1 VVRRWLLRPFLAL
14 RRAAENVAAGNYDN
28 PIPAHGPQEFAD
40 LARST
45 ERMRTRL
52 VSALAERERA
62 EQGFRR
68 LFEAAPDATLAIATD
83 QTVAIANAQAEALFG
98 YPRGRLAGQK
108 IEALVPAAAIT
119 IQAAH
124 RADYFADPE
133 PRPMGADLELPAV
146 RSDGSEFPAEISLSG
161 LSADGQPL
169 IIVTIR
175 DISERLAVQ
184 AERERLRAE
193 AEEQRTQRRL
203 QQAQKL
209 ESLGQLVGGVAHDF
223 NNLINI
229 IAGYTNLTGDQLGPL
244 AQQDQ
249 RLKPVLS
256 DVSQIREAAEQ
267 AARLTRQ
274 LLTFARHDLVKPE
287 VLNLNDL
294 VAAAGQMLH
303 RTIGEHIDLEISSA
317 PGLWPIHAD
326 RGQLDQVLVNL
337 AINARDAMPRG
348 GRLSIQTDNLEVDAI
363 YAQGRPGLLPGPY
376 VRLRVSDTGT
386 GMDQATIDRVFEPF
400 FTTKPKGHGTG
411 LGLSTVYGIITQA
424 GGSVQ
429 IYSEPGLGTTFTV
442 LLPAIEKT
450 AALADH
456 VASPAEAEHHGN
468 GESILLVE
476 DEESLR
482 QLAHRILTGHGY
494 RVHQASTGPAAV
506 QYAAD
511 PAHRIE
517 LLLTDVV
524 MPEMLGT
531 DVAEGVH
538 QHRPGVPV
546 VYMSGYAQ
554 PILASHGAAGP
565 EMNILEKPFTE
576 VTLLARVHEALHQA
590 QHAAG

>member
-1 VVRRWLLRPFLAL
+1 
-14 RRAAENVAAGNYDN
+14 
-28 PIPAHGPQEFAD
+28 
-40 LARST
+40 
-45 ERMRTRL
+45 
-52 VSALAERERA
+52 
-62 EQGFRR
+62 
-68 LFEAAPDATLAIATD
+68 
-83 QTVAIANAQAEALFG
+83 
-98 YPRGRLAGQK
+98 
-108 IEALVPAAAIT
+108 
-119 IQAAH
+119 
-124 RADYFADPE
+124 
-133 PRPMGADLELPAV
+133 
-146 RSDGSEFPAEISLSG
+146 
-161 LSADGQPL
+161 
-169 IIVTIR
+169 
-175 DISERLAVQ
+175 
-184 AERERLRAE
+184 
-193 AEEQRTQRRL
+193 
-203 QQAQKL
+203 
-209 ESLGQLVGGVAHDF
+209 
-223 NNLINI
+223 
-229 IAGYTNLTGDQLGPL
+229 
-244 AQQDQ
+244 
-249 RLKPVLS
+249 
-256 DVSQIREAAEQ
+256 
-267 AARLTRQ
+267 
-274 LLTFARHDLVKPE
+274 
-287 VLNLNDL
+287 
-294 VAAAGQMLH
+294 
-303 RTIGEHIDLEISSA
+303 
-317 PGLWPIHAD
+317 
-326 RGQLDQVLVNL
+326 
-337 AINARDAMPRG
+337 
-348 GRLSIQTDNLEVDAI
+348 
-363 YAQGRPGLLPGPY
+363 
-376 VRLRVSDTGT
+376 
-386 GMDQATIDRVFEPF
+386 MDQATIDRVFEPF